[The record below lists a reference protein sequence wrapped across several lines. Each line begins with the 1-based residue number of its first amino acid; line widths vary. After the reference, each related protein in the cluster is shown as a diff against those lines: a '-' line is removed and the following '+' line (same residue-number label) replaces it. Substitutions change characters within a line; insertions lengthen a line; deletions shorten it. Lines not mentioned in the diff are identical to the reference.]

1 MLDRLQ
7 RQLTDTYQAPI
18 DHDVRDYLITD
29 PRLASYLG
37 GENMLA
43 SSGES
48 LLVSEDEDGLA
59 LSLYLEQE
67 ILHRL
72 ESLDPAQRLREDQL
86 DDLCKVIEGVS
97 HFNYVVWRAQKDRS
111 MSLLELELQAEVDK
125 YVSTMQMALEQRDH
139 DMLHGLHRHL
149 FDNYRLRDDLD
160 QHQVERYRAASE
172 YAARFCRRLRRR
184 LLQTGDGAL
193 RELRS
198 FYRMSLNDKISH
210 IHSKSFGNA

>member
-7 RQLTDTYQAPI
+7 RQLTDTYQAPV

-29 PRLASYLG
+29 PRLAKLLA
-37 GENMLA
+37 GESTLL
-43 SSGES
+43 SSSES

-72 ESLDPAQRLREDQL
+72 ESLDPSARLRAEQL

-97 HFNYVVWRAQKDRS
+97 HFNYVVWRAEKDRS

-149 FDNYRLRDDLD
+149 FDNYRLRDDLEQD
-160 QHQVERYRAASE
+160 EVERYRAASE
-172 YAARFCRRLRRR
+172 YAARFCRRLRRH
-184 LLQTGDGAL
+184 LLQSGDGAL
-193 RELRS
+193 EELRQ
-198 FYRMSLNDKISH
+198 FYRMSLNEKISH
-210 IHSKSFGNA
+210 IHSKSFGSA

>member
-1 MLDRLQ
+1 MLGRLQ
-7 RQLTDTYQAPI
+7 RQLTDTYQAPV

-29 PRLASYLG
+29 PRLARFLA
-37 GENMLA
+37 GESVLA

-72 ESLDPAQRLREDQL
+72 ESFDPAKRLHEAQL

-111 MSLLELELQAEVDK
+111 MTLLELELQAEVDK
-125 YVSTMQMALEQRDH
+125 YVSTMQMALEHGDH
-139 DMLHGLHRHL
+139 DMMHGLHRRL
-149 FDNYRLRDDLD
+149 FDNYRLRDDLEQD
-160 QHQVERYRAASE
+160 QVERYRAASE

-184 LLQTGDGAL
+184 LLQSGDGAHA
-193 RELRS
+193 ELRS
-198 FYRMSLNDKISH
+198 FYRMSLNEKISH
-210 IHSKSFGNA
+210 IHSQSFGNA